1 MKYAKIIILTMLLSS
16 CSSGRISYNIDG
28 FRVKGAIPKKFE
40 KNILTSIHETEYH
53 FKYPDSSII
62 YITNER
68 GTPSINYHNI
78 DSDSIAIQ
86 KSFLSNM
93 EGDTLT
99 LKGVDDNGLHW
110 KNIKIKKGSV
120 GYLNVPKSRKAEFDK
135 AIEKLQIR

>member
-1 MKYAKIIILTMLLSS
+1 MKHTKIIVLTLLLAS
-16 CSSGRISYNIDG
+16 CSSGKITYNIDG
-28 FRVKGAIPKKFE
+28 FKVKGEIPMKFE
-40 KNILTSIHETEYH
+40 KYIMSSIHETEYH

-99 LKGVDDNGLHW
+99 LKGIDDNNLHW
-110 KNIKIKKGSV
+110 KNVKLKKGSV

-135 AIEKLQIR
+135 ALEKLQIR